1 MMSARSAAF
10 DFTFR
15 SRRCLTRA
23 IAALSRTGRAREVG
37 VRSGSEDV
45 RRRHGRIRNEH
56 QLQRLAGQSFPDC
69 DHPAEFTAICQD
81 GGLQLGERERGFSR
95 RRRCRPSSFMI
106 SCCYASFWLPYVLAD
121 ECLLSFPLSFL
132 VIILRCT
139 IPPPLMIHRFRP
151 SCYYGSAGCQLLL
164 VIRRSSAYLFTHD
177 CT

>member
-15 SRRCLTRA
+15 SRRRLTRA

-45 RRRHGRIRNEH
+45 RRRHGRIRNEY
-56 QLQRLAGQSFPDC
+56 QLQRPAGQSFPDC
-69 DHPAEFTAICQD
+69 DHPAEFTAICED

-106 SCCYASFWLPYVLAD
+106 SCCYASFWLLYVLAV
-121 ECLLSFPLSFL
+121 ECALSPLFSSL
-132 VIILRCT
+132 SSYDARY
-139 IPPPLMIHRFRP
+139 PLH
-151 SCYYGSAGCQLLL
+151 L
-164 VIRRSSAYLFTHD
+164 
-177 CT
+177 